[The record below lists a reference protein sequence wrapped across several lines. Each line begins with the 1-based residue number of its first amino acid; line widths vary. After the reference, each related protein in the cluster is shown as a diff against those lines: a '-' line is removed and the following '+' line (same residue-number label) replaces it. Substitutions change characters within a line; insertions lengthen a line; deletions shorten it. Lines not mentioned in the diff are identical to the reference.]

1 MTTRVFKIAVTDPN
15 GALVAELTLP
25 FLIPSNRELSSSD
38 ISNWKVRVE
47 IIDKNVIPLID
58 R

>member
-1 MTTRVFKIAVTDPN
+1 MTTRVFKISVTDPN

-25 FLIPSNRELSSSD
+25 FLIPATRELSSND
-38 ISNWKVRVE
+38 ISDWRVRVE
-47 IIDKNVIPLID
+47 IIDKNVIPLIE